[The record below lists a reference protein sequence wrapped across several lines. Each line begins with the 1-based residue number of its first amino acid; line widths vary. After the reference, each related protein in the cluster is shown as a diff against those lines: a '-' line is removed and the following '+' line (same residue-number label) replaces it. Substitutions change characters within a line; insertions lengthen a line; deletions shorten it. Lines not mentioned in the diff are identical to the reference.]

1 MRKTCLFR
9 GMTMTEKKKDK
20 GDGDKEDPRK
30 PESLPIHMVREGNL
44 KDKKN
49 MNTPPKDG
57 EDEE

>member
-1 MRKTCLFR
+1 
-9 GMTMTEKKKDK
+9 MTMTEKKKDK